1 MASTVALRVRPD
13 GSGRATITTR
23 LYLSGMRAFDGMFA
37 ATGTAP
43 TRPPQVE
50 EELPAPG
57 EATLRRAFGTEVT
70 IASTRLDLAPDGGIR
85 TTEIDFGD
93 IRDVR
98 MPFPPVFP
106 PGPSNGRH
114 FDLVGLSE
122 EATITFAIRRH
133 ANGDRLLVVALPSSR
148 LSNAS
153 DGPITK
159 FETDSQEERLF
170 KAAIRNMRMQMFVEL
185 EQPLLRTNAPR
196 QDGNRA
202 TILDLDVDRM
212 VNAMDETRA
221 RRMAAPGSFQ
231 ELLWQAGDLPGA
243 VIPTET
249 EVFLEYEEPPQ
260 QPAQTPP
267 PAAPAAQ
274 APPDTEIYVA
284 ALTSANGRISMG
296 TPENVTNNPG
306 YDNQPFFTPD
316 GKAMLFTSRREASPA
331 LRDNPN
337 APQTDIYR
345 YDLASRT
352 IARVT
357 QTPESEYSPTP
368 MLDGVKISTVTVEA
382 DGTQRLW
389 SIAPSGP
396 KIERTMLL
404 PEMKPVGYHAW
415 ADDHTVALFILG
427 GNGAPATLQLADTR
441 TGAARVIA
449 TDVGRSILRMP
460 GSGAARH
467 VSFVQRQRDGDRV
480 TLVVK
485 ELDPA
490 SGTVTALT
498 PAVEGSREAD
508 LAWMPDGTLLMAKD
522 DVLYAWQR
530 GQSGW
535 KEVAPL
541 GPLSLRGVTRLAVSP
556 KGDLLAIVTQ
566 PPQSR

>member
-1 MASTVALRVRPD
+1 MGAPRVASVCL
-13 GSGRATITTR
+13 
-23 LYLSGMRAFDGMFA
+23 
-37 ATGTAP
+37 
-43 TRPPQVE
+43 
-50 EELPAPG
+50 
-57 EATLRRAFGTEVT
+57 
-70 IASTRLDLAPDGGIR
+70 
-85 TTEIDFGD
+85 
-93 IRDVR
+93 
-98 MPFPPVFP
+98 
-106 PGPSNGRH
+106 
-114 FDLVGLSE
+114 
-122 EATITFAIRRH
+122 
-133 ANGDRLLVVALPSSR
+133 
-148 LSNAS
+148 
-153 DGPITK
+153 
-159 FETDSQEERLF
+159 
-170 KAAIRNMRMQMFVEL
+170 AAIL
-185 EQPLLRTNAPR
+185 
-196 QDGNRA
+196 
-202 TILDLDVDRM
+202 
-212 VNAMDETRA
+212 
-221 RRMAAPGSFQ
+221 S
-231 ELLWQAGDLPGA
+231 
-243 VIPTET
+243 
-249 EVFLEYEEPPQ
+249 
-260 QPAQTPP
+260 QTPP

-274 APPDTEIYVA
+274 APPDTEIYLA
-284 ALTSANGRISMG
+284 ALKSANGQLTIG

-316 GKAMLFTSRREASPA
+316 GKAMLFTSRREPSPG
-331 LRDNPN
+331 LRDTPN

-352 IARVT
+352 MARVT

-368 MLDGVKISTVTVEA
+368 MLDGVTISTVTVEA

-389 SIAPSGP
+389 SVAPSGP
-396 KIERTMLL
+396 KIERALIL
-404 PEMKPVGYHAW
+404 AGVKPVGYHAW
-415 ADDHTVALFILG
+415 ADDHTLALFVLG
-427 GNGAPATLQLADTR
+427 SGSVPATLQLADTK

-467 VSFVQRQRDGDRV
+467 ISFVQRERDGDRV

-490 SGTVTALT
+490 SGTVTVLA

-535 KEVAPL
+535 KEVAPF